1 MNIVN
6 MSWKYFEKM
15 FICPFYGN
23 TYIYFLDI
31 FLEYF
36 EKNFHKTF
44 IEHSLKCKF
53 IMDMMFT

>member
-15 FICPFYGN
+15 FFCPFYGN
-23 TYIYFLDI
+23 TYIYFFDI

-36 EKNFHKTF
+36 EKIVHKTF
-44 IEHSLKCKF
+44 IERSLKYKF